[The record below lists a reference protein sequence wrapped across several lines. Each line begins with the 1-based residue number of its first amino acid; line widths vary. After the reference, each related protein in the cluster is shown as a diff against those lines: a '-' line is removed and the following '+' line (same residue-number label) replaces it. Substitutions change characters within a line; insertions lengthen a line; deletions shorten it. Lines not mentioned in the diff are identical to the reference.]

1 MEQRTYS
8 SAGCIPVAFLFLIS
22 VIGGCDR
29 DNGSHFYTF
38 QGKVQKGPFVA
49 GAQVTLN
56 ELNEG
61 MGQTGKAFTT
71 AILSDDGSFEL
82 HNIEL
87 GSDLALIT
95 ASGFYYSELYNEL
108 SGAPLTLQAVVDLT
122 DKELVNI
129 NVMTH
134 LVRGRIEKLMEEGAD
149 FAGAYEQARS
159 ELLDFLGISDHPED
173 EFEDLDISE
182 DSESNAIL
190 LSTSVILQRY
200 TLWSNEKSGLTAELT
215 YLLASLGTD
224 LSDNGIIDRK
234 ELIDTILHNIAQLE
248 LLDIR
253 EHLESRY
260 AELGIQAAIPPFESF
275 IGKFQEKHSAY
286 LYDDFTYPDFASPE
300 PRFAPEAVLPN
311 LLVKEDTVFAGGE
324 PYTIAA
330 IIPLECNLTIK
341 FISGGSGDQYLVSGP
356 IIGWRIEHEVPNG
369 FTLHSQRRNSLMA
382 GLFYLQNPGQAN
394 IEYYENEATSPTF
407 TKTIRWE

>member
-1 MEQRTYS
+1 MKYRTYS
-8 SAGCIPVAFLFLIS
+8 TEVWISVTFLFLIS
-22 VIGGCDR
+22 VLCGCDK
-29 DNGSHFYTF
+29 DTGSRFYTF

-49 GAQVTLN
+49 GTQVILN

-61 MGQTGKAFTT
+61 MGQTGRAFTT
-71 AILSDDGSFEL
+71 TILADDGSFEL

-108 SGAPLTLQAVVDLT
+108 SSAPLTLQAVVDLT

-134 LVRGRIEKLMEEGAD
+134 LVRGRIEKLMEEGSD
-149 FAGAYEQARS
+149 FSGAYEQARS

-173 EFEDLDISE
+173 EFEDLDISK
-182 DSESNAIL
+182 DTESNAIL

-200 TLWSNEKSGLTAELT
+200 TLWSNEKPGLSAELT

-224 LSDNGIIDRK
+224 LSDNGMIDRE
-234 ELIDTILHNIAQLE
+234 ELIDTILHNISQLE

-253 EHLESRY
+253 DNIESKY
-260 AELGIQAAIPPFESF
+260 TGLGIQPAIPDFESF

-286 LYDDFTYPDFASPE
+286 LYDEFTYPDYASPE
-300 PRFAPEAVLPN
+300 PRYAPEAVLPN

-330 IIPLECNLTIK
+330 IVPPGSNLTIK
-341 FISGGSGDQYLVSGP
+341 FISENTGSQYGMSGP
-356 IIGWRIEHEVPNG
+356 ASGWRFVSDYPHG
-369 FTLHSQRRNSLMA
+369 FTLYSQRRNDLMTT
-382 GLFYLQNPGQAN
+382 LFYLMNPGQAT
-394 IEYYENEATSPTF
+394 IEYYENEDTYPTF
-407 TKTIRWE
+407 TKRIRWE

>member
-1 MEQRTYS
+1 M
-8 SAGCIPVAFLFLIS
+8 
-22 VIGGCDR
+22 
-29 DNGSHFYTF
+29 
-38 QGKVQKGPFVA
+38 QKGPFVA

-275 IGKFQEKHSAY
+275 IGKFQGKHSAY

-369 FTLHSQRRNSLMA
+369 FTLHSQRRNSLMT